1 MKIKNRE
8 ELIAKQEEYR
18 ASLNSQRKQI
28 LICAGTG
35 CVAGGS
41 LEIYAKMKDII
52 EGKGLKCALV
62 LEKDPHGDSIGLKKS
77 GCHGFCEMGPL
88 LRIEPMG
95 WLYIKVSL
103 DDCEEII
110 EKSIIGDEV
119 IDRLVY
125 KDQEGNPYV
134 KQEDIPFYKQQTRIA
149 LEYCGHI
156 NAESIA
162 EYLALGGY
170 SAVAKALFDMT
181 PQGLSMRLRS
191 PVCVAAEAVDS
202 LQEENGSRC

>member
-125 KDQEGNPYV
+125 NRRIFRFTSSRLV
-134 KQEDIPFYKQQTRIA
+134 LRLSTADILMRKV
-149 LEYCGHI
+149 LL
-156 NAESIA
+156 SIWLLA
-162 EYLALGGY
+162 AIVPWQKLYLI
-170 SAVAKALFDMT
+170 
-181 PQGLSMRLRS
+181 
-191 PVCVAAEAVDS
+191 
-202 LQEENGSRC
+202 

>member
-1 MKIKNRE
+1 MRSK
-8 ELIAKQEEYR
+8 EEYR

-134 KQEDIPFYKQQTRIA
+134 KQEWIFRFTSSRLVLHLSTADILMRKV
-149 LEYCGHI
+149 LL
-156 NAESIA
+156 SIWLLA
-162 EYLALGGY
+162 AIVPWQKLYLI
-170 SAVAKALFDMT
+170 
-181 PQGLSMRLRS
+181 
-191 PVCVAAEAVDS
+191 
-202 LQEENGSRC
+202 

>member
-1 MKIKNRE
+1 
-8 ELIAKQEEYR
+8 
-18 ASLNSQRKQI
+18 
-28 LICAGTG
+28 
-35 CVAGGS
+35 
-41 LEIYAKMKDII
+41 
-52 EGKGLKCALV
+52 
-62 LEKDPHGDSIGLKKS
+62 
-77 GCHGFCEMGPL
+77 MGPL

-149 LEYCGHI
+149 LEY
-156 NAESIA
+156 
-162 EYLALGGY
+162 
-170 SAVAKALFDMT
+170 
-181 PQGLSMRLRS
+181 
-191 PVCVAAEAVDS
+191 
-202 LQEENGSRC
+202 

>member
-62 LEKDPHGDSIGLKKS
+62 LEKDPHGVFVRWDRFFVLSRWD
-77 GCHGFCEMGPL
+77 GC
-88 LRIEPMG
+88 
-95 WLYIKVSL
+95 
-103 DDCEEII
+103 
-110 EKSIIGDEV
+110 
-119 IDRLVY
+119 
-125 KDQEGNPYV
+125 
-134 KQEDIPFYKQQTRIA
+134 T
-149 LEYCGHI
+149 
-156 NAESIA
+156 
-162 EYLALGGY
+162 
-170 SAVAKALFDMT
+170 
-181 PQGLSMRLRS
+181 
-191 PVCVAAEAVDS
+191 
-202 LQEENGSRC
+202 

>member
-125 KDQEGNPYV
+125 KDQDR
-134 KQEDIPFYKQQTRIA
+134 QYKA
-149 LEYCGHI
+149 SE
-156 NAESIA
+156 
-162 EYLALGGY
+162 
-170 SAVAKALFDMT
+170 
-181 PQGLSMRLRS
+181 RLREGRG
-191 PVCVAAEAVDS
+191 PHMCGPYDAACRSVGADS
-202 LQEENGSRC
+202 ISARGGVKTPPYKASEKGML

>member
-1 MKIKNRE
+1 MKINTRE
-8 ELIAKQEEYR
+8 ELIAKQAEYR
-18 ASLNSQRKQI
+18 ESLNSQRKQI

-41 LEIYAKMKDII
+41 LEIYAKMKEVI
-52 EGKGLKCALV
+52 EARGLKCALV

-95 WLYIKVSL
+95 WLYIKVGI

-110 EKSIIGDEV
+110 DKSIIGDEV

-125 KDQEGNPYV
+125 KDKDGNPYV
-134 KQEDIPFYKQQTRIA
+134 KQEEIPFYKQQTRIA

-156 NAESIA
+156 NAI
-162 EYLALGGY
+162 
-170 SAVAKALFDMT
+170 
-181 PQGLSMRLRS
+181 R
-191 PVCVAAEAVDS
+191 VCC
-202 LQEENGSRC
+202 L

>member
-41 LEIYAKMKDII
+41 LEIYAKMKEII
-52 EGKGLKCALV
+52 ESKGLKCALV

-119 IDRLVY
+119 IDHLVY
-125 KDQEGNPYV
+125 KDKDGNPYV
-134 KQEDIPFYKQQTRIA
+134 KQEEIPFYK
-149 LEYCGHI
+149 
-156 NAESIA
+156 SK
-162 EYLALGGY
+162 Y
-170 SAVAKALFDMT
+170 SFFLLFT
-181 PQGLSMRLRS
+181 FHFHLILFIIFR
-191 PVCVAAEAVDS
+191 
-202 LQEENGSRC
+202 